1 VSFIRRFI
9 DSLRE
14 RWGVVVL
21 ELEALRAA
29 PACGRESKITML
41 IVFDVD
47 DLASVQIGQLDP
59 LVEVGAAA
67 HRSLNR
73 PVPLLRTWAKE
84 TGERLGSAG
93 QQGLQDLRSAI
104 VQIANFGV
112 ARNSGSAH
120 FEDAL
125 VAALSQPTRHWETV
139 QREMSVFGQSSP
151 TATWPGFLSRLE
163 RSASQY
169 YQAALARHWKALITE
184 AELATASWT
193 TTIRRQGI
201 GAMFNALHPD
211 ISWQPPLL
219 SVLTVSQ
226 AGHCL
231 PGCPH
236 QISRRTVESATAG
249 QDFLGQVSSEGLTI
263 IPSIFSS
270 ACNVDGNVYPGPRIV
285 VHAIIVP
292 VPIHPEL
299 FRPTGS
305 GSQYQLLDQLIG
317 MTRACVLLACLD
329 QELTTSQLA
338 RTVGISVSSASEHAA
353 ILRSTGLLSSRRE
366 RNTVIHAVTELGR
379 SLVQGRAQENE
390 IQPVRLLGAN

>member
-1 VSFIRRFI
+1 M
-9 DSLRE
+9 
-14 RWGVVVL
+14 
-21 ELEALRAA
+21 
-29 PACGRESKITML
+29 TML
-41 IVFDVD
+41 IVFDVEN
-47 DLASVQIGQLDP
+47 LARVQIGQLDP

-73 PVPLLRTWAKE
+73 PAPLLRTWAKE
-84 TGERLGSAG
+84 TGEQLSSAG
-93 QQGLQDLRSAI
+93 QQALQDLRSSV

-112 ARNSGSAH
+112 ARNSGSAQ

-125 VAALSQPTRHWETV
+125 AAALSQPTRHWETV

-151 TATWPGFLSRLE
+151 TVTWTGFLSRLE
-163 RSASQY
+163 LSASQY
-169 YQAALARHWKALITE
+169 YQAGLARHWKALITE
-184 AELATASWT
+184 ADVATASWT

-211 ISWQPPLL
+211 ITWQPPLL

-236 QISRRTVESATAG
+236 QISRRAVENATSG
-249 QDFLGQVSSEGLTI
+249 QDLLGHVSSEGLTI

-270 ACNVDGNVYPGPRIV
+270 ACNVDGTVHPGPQIE
-285 VHAIIVP
+285 VHTIIVP

-299 FRPTGS
+299 FLPTGS
-305 GSQYQLLDQLIG
+305 GSRYQLLDQLIG

-353 ILRSTGLLSSRRE
+353 ILRSAGLLSSRRE
-366 RNTVIHAVTELGR
+366 RNTVIHAATALGL

-390 IQPVRLLGAN
+390 IRRVRLLGAG